1 MAVLFGSQKQAR
13 DPNRA
18 IAKKMYEAY
27 ENRAGYDILVETSEK
42 LDQLLNEL
50 EIQKKTKDVGL
61 KE

>member
-1 MAVLFGSQKQAR
+1 MDHRNKIEIQIEQLR
-13 DPNRA
+13 
-18 IAKKMYEAY
+18 KKMYEAY
-27 ENRAGYDILVETSEK
+27 ENRADYDILVETSKK